1 MPKYQVTIAWV
12 GVKVGDVIETENPI
26 NPAFLTNVKEL
37 EESAAVLVAA
47 INPEQSQSSPTDT
60 EVKLDKGA
68 ICKRLKELGIQFD
81 GRKNAEEL
89 AKLLPA
95 E

>member
-37 EESAAVLVAA
+37 GESAVVMITANVPKQ
-47 INPEQSQSSPTDT
+47 PESKK
-60 EVKLDKGA
+60 ELDKGE